1 MSTGVIFFH
10 IEEFN
15 DILLLHMHFH
25 VRHCSVRL
33 PLCCHLWHSNKMQYN
48 TGEKV
53 QLLPSLS
60 ASDAVGQ
67 HHKVGGITFG
77 ATLGVFLILES
88 DAQKIL
94 EEQIEIKA
102 LKYILVI
109 QVT

>member
-1 MSTGVIFFH
+1 MSMGVISFH

-25 VRHCSVRL
+25 VRHSSVRL
-33 PLCCHLWHSNKMQYN
+33 PLCCHLLHSNKMQYN

-53 QLLPSLS
+53 QPS
-60 ASDAVGQ
+60 
-67 HHKVGGITFG
+67 
-77 ATLGVFLILES
+77 LES

-94 EEQIEIKA
+94 EEQIEIKG